1 MNLWNNAPDGVRA
14 FLIGCAVLLAVLI
27 VYVIY
32 DSIRDSRT
40 EERRYKRGHAD

>member
-14 FLIGCAVLLAVLI
+14 FLIGCAVLLVSVIAL
-27 VYVIY
+27 VIY
-32 DSIRDSRT
+32 DSIRESRT